1 MSDLQIVARM
11 SNARD
16 DSVFTVPSSV
26 FSNNYVVCDNEA
38 HTVIL
43 TVQSSG
49 LSIKVDHYASH
60 LTKYP
65 SQFQLPTAAEL
76 PVYVGGVKGKSS
88 LFKLHFQQMLY
99 LNVSTTTQR
108 TNVLKY
114 IRYFFYVMFFTV
126 SIKLVFFYLF
136 HMQKIVNKII

>member
-1 MSDLQIVARM
+1 MCNTVVLTVGNLTYGSRKVPTNHLHSLQLSHLQVVARM

-16 DSVFTVPSSV
+16 DSVFTVPSGG

-38 HTVIL
+38 HTVVL

-76 PVYVGGVKGKSS
+76 PVYVGGVKGECPAYST
-88 LFKLHFQQMLY
+88 FTFRRCFIYIY
-99 LNVSTTTQR
+99 LLQHNVQR
-108 TNVLKY
+108 Y
-114 IRYFFYVMFFTV
+114 
-126 SIKLVFFYLF
+126 
-136 HMQKIVNKII
+136 